1 MSSETHIEERL
12 DKYLEKNLSLKATL
26 REALPIAIISLYGG
40 LYAGFL
46 LSDLRDVIAI
56 IPGILILIPAILAMR
71 GNISM
76 ALGSRLGSAI
86 HMGLISRI
94 ERNPEL
100 SNNITAAILLSLS
113 LSIFLGILGY
123 FLTLLMGYADVS
135 PLSFIFIALFSG
147 VLSGLVLSVLTVVI
161 ALAAFRFGMDPD
173 NVISPLIGTLGEVVT
188 MVFIWTAVR
197 VVIIWHIIP

>member
-1 MSSETHIEERL
+1 MSSEPYVEDHL
-12 DKYLEKNLSLKATL
+12 DTYLEKNLSLKATL
-26 REALPIAIISLYGG
+26 REALTIAIISLYGG

-46 LSDLRDVIAI
+46 LSDLRDAIVI

-76 ALGSRLGSAI
+76 ALGARLGSAI

-100 SNNITAAILLSLS
+100 TNNIAVSILLSLS
-113 LSIFLGILGY
+113 LSIFLGVLGY
-123 FLTLLMGYADVS
+123 LLTTMLGYTEVS
-135 PLSFIFIALFSG
+135 PLSFIFIAVFSG
-147 VLSGLVLSVLTVVI
+147 VMSGLVLSVLTVVI

-173 NVISPLIGTLGEVVT
+173 NVTSPLIGTLGEVVT
-188 MVFIWTAVR
+188 MVFIWAAVK
-197 VVIIWHIIP
+197 VVIFWYIIP